1 MERLTTIDRRTMR
14 AYWLAAAF
22 VILIASLGA
31 ATIIY
36 RDYTNRIENTGQQV
50 MSLAQALAEHTT
62 QIFSKLDALSRAVM
76 EDRGDR
82 IVHEGLLS
90 EVMRRRANAEPAAMG
105 IAIIDRAGRVYASG
119 MDEYPVGRDLS
130 NTTDFQVLKRP
141 GASDFYISKPYKTDL
156 NVPGDYSGWAMSYA
170 RRINDAYGNFDGY
183 VLIVV
188 DEAYL
193 YGLYGQIDQ
202 QPGMVI
208 GLMGEDGTIRASS
221 SPQVVGQNVASYI
234 PEQLAAG
241 KGIRINRSVRSGMER
256 IFAYY
261 RSSAAPL
268 IAYVG
273 VPTAPIYRAWLVAS
287 AVIVAALTALF
298 AALVAIG
305 VILGK
310 YMQSRGSLVEVMIEA
325 ANQRREKEFLETIV
339 NTGRVLMAVTDAEGR
354 FIVANQTMHS
364 LFPEIEEMK
373 SERGA
378 LARPLG
384 ENFSKVIDSL
394 PWQALNNIVLAD
406 GRKRAL
412 SWSVSPITMSDG
424 KIKNLVAVGL
434 DITEQRDAELAIY
447 QSGKLVTL
455 GEVAT
460 GIAHEINQPLAA
472 LAMGVDNLLA
482 RVAQGNVD
490 QSMITD
496 SLEMAAGQI
505 ERAANIVRHMRIYG
519 HRGDGT
525 RRPLDPAEA
534 LEGVLTI
541 VGAQIEKEGIAI
553 RRNFSADRYSVM
565 ADLVLVEQI
574 ILNLLLNARDAILE
588 NRSSDAPPDEDYI
601 EISFELAPDD
611 MVAIKVS
618 DSGPGIPSANLN
630 RLFEP
635 FFTTKPVGK
644 GTGLGLSLG
653 YGMAQDMGGRL
664 EARNGAIRGAEFR
677 LILRQSKHE
686 VGKQNGSRAGM
697 NNE

>member
-1 MERLTTIDRRTMR
+1 MERLTKIDRRTIR

-36 RDYTNRIENTGQQV
+36 RDYKNRINDAGQSV

-62 QIFSKLDALSRAVM
+62 QIFTKLDALSRAVM
-76 EDRGDR
+76 EDRADR
-82 IVHEGLLS
+82 IVTEGLLS
-90 EVMRRRANAEPAAMG
+90 EVMRRRAAAEPAAMG
-105 IAIIDRAGRVYASG
+105 IAIIDRDGRVYASG
-119 MDEYPVGRDLS
+119 MDDYPVGRDVS
-130 NTTDFQVLKRP
+130 NTPDFQALRRSD
-141 GASDFYISKPYKTDL
+141 ASDFYISKPYKSDL
-156 NVPGDYSGWAMSYA
+156 NIPGDFSGWAMSYA
-170 RRINDAYGNFDGY
+170 RRIESESGSFNGY

-193 YGLYGQIDQ
+193 YGFYSQLDE

-208 GLMGEDGTIRASS
+208 GLMGTDGTIRASS
-221 SPQVVGQNVASYI
+221 SASVVGQNVASFI

-241 KGIRINRSVRSGMER
+241 KGIRINPSVRTGIER

-268 IAYVG
+268 VAYVG
-273 VPTAPIYRAWLVAS
+273 VPTAPLYRAWLAAS
-287 AVIVAALTALF
+287 SVIVAALLALF

-305 VILGK
+305 IILGK
-310 YMQSRGSLVEVMIEA
+310 YMRSRGSLMQVMIEA

-339 NTGRVLMAVTDAEGR
+339 NTGGVLMAVTDAEGR
-354 FIVANQTMHS
+354 FIVANQAMHE
-364 LFPEIEEMK
+364 LFPEIDKAK
-373 SERGA
+373 SAAGA
-378 LARPLG
+378 ISRPLG
-384 ENFSKVIDSL
+384 ETFATVMDGL
-394 PWQALNNIVLAD
+394 PWQALNNVVLAD

-412 SWSVSPITMSDG
+412 SWSVSPIKSSDG
-424 KIKNLVAVGL
+424 KIRNLVAVGL

-472 LAMGVDNLLA
+472 LAMAVDNLQA
-482 RVAQGNVD
+482 RVSQGKLD
-490 QSMITD
+490 QTMIVD
-496 SLEMAAGQI
+496 SLELAAGQI

-519 HRGDGT
+519 HRSDGSL
-525 RRPLDPAEA
+525 RPVDPAEA

-541 VGAQIEKEGIAI
+541 AGTQIEKEGIEI
-553 RRNFSADRYSVM
+553 RRNYQAAEFQVM

-574 ILNLLLNARDAILE
+574 VLNLLLNARDAILE
-588 NRSSDAPPDEDYI
+588 NRAAAAASECNNHADYI
-601 EISFELAPDD
+601 DISFEHISDG
-611 MVAIKVS
+611 MVAIVVT
-618 DSGPGIPSANLN
+618 DSGPGIPPANLD

-664 EARNGAIRGAEFR
+664 EARNGVEGAEFR
-677 LILRQSKHE
+677 LILCAAKNDE
-686 VGKQNGSRAGM
+686 DKA
-697 NNE
+697 